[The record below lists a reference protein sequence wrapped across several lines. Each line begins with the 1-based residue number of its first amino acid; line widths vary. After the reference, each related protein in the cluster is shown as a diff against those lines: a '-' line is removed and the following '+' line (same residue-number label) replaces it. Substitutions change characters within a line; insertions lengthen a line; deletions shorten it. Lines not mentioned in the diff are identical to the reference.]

1 MAKSSACYK
10 SINSQRSKI
19 KNTDWPWDKHY
30 TSREGAELGIP
41 SRSELARHTR
51 SSNTSEQRSPRCNS
65 RWQNW
70 KQDSI
75 PAMEMV
81 YHSSRGTAVT
91 SSTCPRARP
100 DQQGHTLPRT
110 VSSPVPRPAHQAHSQ
125 TALGLSKHGDSP
137 GQGVL
142 IVSNFWFSPE
152 TNLNCTNWTLWH
164 NEI

>member
-30 TSREGAELGIP
+30 TSREGAQLGIP

-51 SSNTSEQRSPRCNS
+51 SSNTLEQHSPQSNS

-81 YHSSRGTAVT
+81 YYSCKKRCSHLQHLPKTTAW
-91 SSTCPRARP
+91 PPGPWP
-100 DQQGHTLPRT
+100 DHQDHILPRT
-110 VSSPVPRPAHQAHSQ
+110 VSSPVPCPAHSQ
-125 TALGLSKHGDSP
+125 TALGISKNGDSP
-137 GQGVL
+137 GKGVL
-142 IVSNFWFSPE
+142 IMSNLWFSPE
-152 TNLNCTNWTLWH
+152 TN
-164 NEI
+164 